1 MFCGCDAPSYDPL
14 KEESEEEEDLEEEY
28 DAPRIIGQTF

>member
-14 KEESEEEEDLEEEY
+14 KEKSEEGEDLEETY
-28 DAPRIIGQTF
+28 DAPRIIVQTF